1 MFRKIA
7 RWIDERSGLITL
19 AKEELYKPL
28 PKGVGWAFSLGS
40 LTLSLL
46 ILQMATGFA
55 LALYYAPTPDHA
67 YESVQFIQKE
77 VLFGRFL
84 RSLHHYTASGIVIT
98 ITLHLLRV
106 LLWGAYKRPRE
117 LTWVIGIG
125 LFLTVMGF
133 AFTGYLLPWDQ
144 KAYWATVVGTEFTR
158 TVPFIGPFLLKVA
171 RGGETVGALTL
182 TRFYAVHTMLLPA
195 LLITLIGLHLYLIR
209 KLGIAGPWTPQPGE
223 GENFYPYQVFRDV
236 VVAGVVIGFLAI
248 LALARPAGLEPMAN
262 PTDSSYIPRPEWY
275 FLSLYQLLK
284 YLPGPLEFVGVFV
297 IPGVLF
303 TALLLLPWLDRG
315 PERHPLRRP
324 IVTSLTFLVFATIV
338 ALTAIA
344 IATKPPQPQGEPVQE
359 TVTLPP
365 TLIARGKQIYTEKGC
380 ANCHSIRS
388 SGGQLGPPLDDVGLR
403 RSQNWL
409 EVQITQPQKNNPNT
423 SMPAFPMPKEDLQA
437 LITYLMSL
445 RGQKQ

>member
-1 MFRKIA
+1 MLRQIVQ
-7 RWIDERSGLITL
+7 WIDERSGLITL

-46 ILQMATGFA
+46 LLQMATGFV

-67 YESVQFIQKE
+67 YDSVQFLQRE

-84 RSLHHYTASGIVIT
+84 RSLHHYTASGVVIA

-117 LTWVIGIG
+117 LTWVIGVC

-158 TVPFIGPFLLKVA
+158 TVPLIGPFLLRVV

-182 TRFYAVHTMLLPA
+182 TRFYAVHTMLLPI
-195 LLITLIGLHLYLIR
+195 LLVTLISLHLFLIR
-209 KLGIAGPWTPQPGE
+209 KLGTAGPWTPQPGE
-223 GENFYPYQVFRDV
+223 GESFYPYQVFRDV
-236 VVAGVVIGFLAI
+236 VVAGAVIGFLVI
-248 LALARPAGLEPMAN
+248 LALNRPAGLEPIAN

-303 TALLLLPWLDRG
+303 TALFLLPWLDRG
-315 PERHPLRRP
+315 SERHPLRRP
-324 IVTSLTFLVFATIV
+324 VVTSLTLLVFTSIV
-338 ALTAIA
+338 VLTAIA
-344 IATKPPQPQGEPVQE
+344 MATRPPQPQGESTPE
-359 TVTLPP
+359 ITTLPP
-365 TLIARGKQIYTEKGC
+365 ALVARGKQIYAEKGC
-380 ANCHSIRS
+380 ANCHSIGG
-388 SGGQLGPPLDDVGLR
+388 SGGQVGPPLDDVGLR
-403 RSQNWL
+403 RSRNWL
-409 EVQITQPQKNNPNT
+409 EVQITQPRKHNPNT
-423 SMPAFPMPKEDLQA
+423 LMPAYPMPKEDLQA
-437 LITYLMSL
+437 LTTYLMSL